1 MSMTDPAND
10 PLVLAAEFPAATHEQ
25 WRKLVEDALGGVSFE
40 QLVGRSYDGLP
51 IEPLYAR
58 KAAAFPVAGRAP
70 AAPWAVMQRVDHP
83 DPAAANDEALHDL
96 AGGTTGLALV
106 FEGAV
111 GAYGFG
117 LAASEQTIG
126 RALDGVHLDAGISL
140 ELDLGPRAWDAGR
153 LLASLLDRRGTA
165 PAATNI
171 RFGFDPIGA
180 ATLGGGSPSPWN
192 SLGPRFSLAMSE
204 LHDRGFRGPFAAADG
219 RIIHNAGGSEAQE
232 LAYVLAVAIAYLRA
246 LEAGATTLH
255 AARDMIYFRLAADTD
270 QLLTVAKLRAL
281 RKLWARIEEAC
292 GLTPAAACIAADTA
306 WRMMAKRD
314 PYVNMVRSTIAVA
327 AAGIGGAD
335 AVTVLPFTIALGLP
349 DRFARRIARNA
360 QLVLL
365 EEANLARVADPAAG
379 AGGIED
385 LTSRLCGAAWAQF
398 QEIEQVGGA
407 WRALEQGL
415 IQRKVAAVRAQ
426 REAAVARRKDSL
438 TGTSNFPDLEE
449 TAVTVLDVPRT
460 SVERHPTAVTFDALP
475 GIRLAEP
482 FERLRD
488 ASDLALA
495 RSGARPRVFLANLGA
510 LSDFTARATFARNLF
525 EAGGIEA
532 IDNDGFAGSDE
543 MVAAFKRSGA
553 DLACLCGSHACYA
566 KEAITAAG
574 ALTAAGC
581 RHLYL
586 AGRPGAAEQALR
598 DAGVGDFVYAG
609 CDVLATL
616 DAAHRSLGIAR

>member
-1 MSMTDPAND
+1 MPARL
-10 PLVLAAEFPAATHEQ
+10 PLFPSPVVLRPRH
-25 WRKLVEDALGGVSFE
+25 
-40 QLVGRSYDGLP
+40 GR
-51 IEPLYAR
+51 
-58 KAAAFPVAGRAP
+58 
-70 AAPWAVMQRVDHP
+70 VMQRVDHP

-126 RALDGVHLDAGISL
+126 RALDGVHLDAGITL
-140 ELDLGPRAWDAGR
+140 DLDLGPRAWDAAR
-153 LLASLLDRRGTA
+153 LLARLLDRRGTA

-171 RFGFDPIGA
+171 RLGFDPIGA
-180 ATLGGGSPSPWN
+180 ATLGGGSPSPWS
-192 SLGPRFSLAMSE
+192 SLGPRFSLAISE
-204 LHDRGFRGPFAAADG
+204 LRDRGFRGPFAAADG

-349 DRFARRIARNA
+349 DRFARRIARNT

-385 LTSRLCGAAWAQF
+385 LTSRLCRAAWTQF
-398 QEIEQVGGA
+398 QEIEQAGGA

-426 REAAVARRKDSL
+426 REAALARRKDSL

-475 GIRLAEP
+475 RIRLAEP

-488 ASDLALA
+488 ASDLTLA
-495 RSGARPRVFLANLGA
+495 RSGARPRVFLADLGA
-510 LSDFTARATFARNLF
+510 ISDFTARATFARNSF
-525 EAGGIEA
+525 RGRRHRGDRQRRVRGERR
-532 IDNDGFAGSDE
+532 DGRGLQEVGRRPRLPVWVRCVLCEGSDHRGRSPDRGRLQAPLSRRPSRRRGTN
-543 MVAAFKRSGA
+543 AAR
-553 DLACLCGSHACYA
+553 
-566 KEAITAAG
+566 
-574 ALTAAGC
+574 C
-581 RHLYL
+581 RC
-586 AGRPGAAEQALR
+586 RKLR
-598 DAGVGDFVYAG
+598 LRRLRRVGD
-609 CDVLATL
+609 T
-616 DAAHRSLGIAR
+616 RRRT